1 MEGNNVYNFTLEIDK
16 EDRLDKHL
24 KNHFPEYSRATIQ
37 KWIKNDNV
45 KIDGKTCTQKDIIKS
60 SCNVSIVITSTPEVN
75 LIAEDIDL
83 DVIHECS
90 EYIVVN
96 KPSGMVTHIAPGHL
110 AGTLQNA
117 LYYRYP
123 DLANVPRTG
132 IIHRLDKDT
141 SGVLVVA
148 RNLIAHNYLSAQLQE
163 HKFEKTYHAIIS
175 RVLDKSI
182 TIEENIG
189 RHPINRKKMA
199 VTSNGKHAKSIV
211 KPITNLVNSS
221 HVEIKIITGRTHQ
234 IRVHM
239 SFLNH
244 PIIGDKLYGYR
255 KNIFNKYPD
264 LLKHIDPT
272 FGQYL
277 HAYSLS
283 FRDNISGRMK
293 SFNAD
298 YPAQYNSLLENMNEH
313 LS

>member
-1 MEGNNVYNFTLEIDK
+1 MISF
-16 EDRLDKHL
+16 L
-24 KNHFPEYSRATIQ
+24 KIIFQSIQESTIQ
-37 KWIKNDNV
+37 KWIQNDNV
-45 KIDGKTCTQKDIIKS
+45 KIDGKTCTQKDVIKS
-60 SCNVSIVITSTPEVN
+60 SCNVSIVITSAPEVN

-83 DVIHECS
+83 DVIHECN

-96 KPSGMVTHIAPGHL
+96 KPSGMVTHIAPGHYT
-110 AGTLQNA
+110 GTLQNA

-148 RNLIAHNYLSAQLQE
+148 RNLIAHNYLSTQLQE

-175 RVLDKSI
+175 RALDKST

-199 VTSNGKHAKSIV
+199 VISNGKHAKSIV

-239 SFLNH
+239 SYLNH
-244 PIIGDKLYGYR
+244 PIIGD
-255 KNIFNKYPD
+255 
-264 LLKHIDPT
+264 T
-272 FGQYL
+272 
-277 HAYSLS
+277 AVWV
-283 FRDNISGRMK
+283 
-293 SFNAD
+293 
-298 YPAQYNSLLENMNEH
+298 
-313 LS
+313 